1 VPKSHGLTVPKN
13 SAGELTF
20 LFIADPLDGFK
31 TYKDTTFAMMREAQ
45 RRGHVIYACGLQ
57 DLAANPNTALIE
69 ATAQRIVLT
78 GKKHSWYAKQG
89 TPVRM
94 GLNRFSGVLM
104 RKDPPFD
111 VEFFY
116 ATHMLSRAESQG
128 ARVFNRGQALR
139 DHPEKLAILEFPQF
153 TAPTLVTRSME
164 RLRAFHDEHDD
175 VIYKPLDGM
184 GGMGIFRAGHAE
196 PNLSVIL
203 EMLTDG
209 GTRNIMAQKYLPA
222 IVDGDKRI
230 LIVDG
235 KPVPW
240 CLARIPKRGE
250 TRGNLAAGSTGVARE
265 LTPRDREIAETLGPV
280 LAARGLFLIG
290 LDVIGEHVTEIN
302 VTSPTCFQEISAQS
316 GIDVAAL
323 FVDALER
330 HVRDASA
337 GWPKLAGATGSS
349 VAVE

>member
-1 VPKSHGLTVPKN
+1 MPQN
-13 SAGELTF
+13 SSGELTF
-20 LFIADPLDGFK
+20 LFIADPLEGFK

-57 DLAANPNTALIE
+57 DLAASPGTALIE
-69 ATAQRIVLT
+69 ATAQRISLT
-78 GKKHSWYAKQG
+78 GKKHAWYAKHG
-89 TPVRM
+89 PPVRM

-153 TAPTLVTRSME
+153 TPTTLVTRSMD
-164 RLRAFHDEHDD
+164 RLRAFHTENKD

-184 GGMGIFRAGHAE
+184 GGMGIFRAGRAE

-203 EMLTDG
+203 EMLTCS
-209 GTRNIMAQKYLPA
+209 GTHSIMAQKYLPA
-222 IVDGDKRI
+222 IADGDKRI
-230 LIVDG
+230 LIIDG

-240 CLARIPKRGE
+240 CLARIPKNGE

-265 LTPRDREIAETLGPV
+265 LTPRDREIAELLGPV

-316 GIDVAAL
+316 GVDVAAL

-330 HVRDASA
+330 RVCESSGGQPRLRD
-337 GWPKLAGATGSS
+337 LTGSS
-349 VAVE
+349 AAVE